1 MTPEEQK
8 FFNDAREMF
17 ISAGWKNFIADV
29 TRNIENTRV
38 ENLEDEK
45 AFWIAKGQLAVLHQ
59 IAGYENLI
67 YHSEAEAEQDDES

>member
-1 MTPEEQK
+1 MTHEEQK
-8 FFNDAREMF
+8 FFENAREMF
-17 ISAGWKNFIADV
+17 LTEGWKAFIADV
-29 TRNIENTRV
+29 TRNIEHTRV

-67 YHSEAEAEQDDES
+67 YHSEAEAEQDDE